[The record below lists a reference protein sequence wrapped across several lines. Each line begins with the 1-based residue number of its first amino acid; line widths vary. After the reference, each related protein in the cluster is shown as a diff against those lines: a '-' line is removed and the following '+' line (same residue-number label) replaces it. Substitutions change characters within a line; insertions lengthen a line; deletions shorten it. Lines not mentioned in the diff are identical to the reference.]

1 MPTFWTVERTAS
13 ARFPYRIAISDDTAA
28 ILAVRAQSPWPGPGQ
43 QVFCVRE
50 RALDPTETLE
60 PVERVPVAHLTRIGR
75 KLTVA
80 LDRGSRKRC
89 EFLTVTKTRR
99 DGTGSFEQLFFRTES
114 GIRSHRSRTHLELGP
129 STRQLA
135 IAVDTAERYPW
146 KFPEATVARRKLAV
160 GDYALLEGGEPAA
173 VVERKSFDN
182 LLADLGAL
190 QALHHQLADLASLPV
205 AALVV
210 EAQLADFLDEK
221 RLRSRWP
228 ASFVARAVAEMSALH
243 PKLPIIFAG
252 NRKLA
257 NLWTERFFQ
266 AVGMR
271 GQVPPQL
278 DLLAG
283 ATRAAAAEPRG
294 PGLDAA
300 IRAAVLGPLAPEFT
314 MTMLA
319 ARFPE
324 VPGTRLTRVVGALR
338 REGQVTLRG
347 AGRGAR
353 WVVGG

>member
-1 MPTFWTVERTAS
+1 MPTIWTVERTAS

-50 RALDPTETLE
+50 RTLDPTEPLE
-60 PVERVPVAHLTRIGR
+60 PVERVPVSHLTRIGR

-114 GIRSHRSRTHLELGP
+114 GIRAHRSRTHLELGP
-129 STRQLA
+129 STQLLA

-146 KFPEATVARRKLAV
+146 KFPEASVSRRKLAV
-160 GDYALLEGGEPAA
+160 GDYALLEGGEAVA

-182 LLADLGAL
+182 LLSDLGAL
-190 QALHHQLADLASLPV
+190 QALHHQLADLASWPV

-228 ASFVARAVAEMSALH
+228 ASFVARALAEMSALH

-257 NLWTERFFQ
+257 NLWTERFLQ
-266 AVGMR
+266 AVTKSR
-271 GQVPPQL
+271 QIPPQL
-278 DLLAG
+278 NLLAPQAKAEDRARG
-283 ATRAAAAEPRG
+283 A
-294 PGLDAA
+294 GLDAA
-300 IRAAVLGPLAPEFT
+300 IRAAVLGPLAPEFS
-314 MTMLA
+314 MAMLA

-324 VPGTRLTRVVGALR
+324 VPGTRLTRVVGSLR
-338 REGQVTLRG
+338 TEGQVSRRG